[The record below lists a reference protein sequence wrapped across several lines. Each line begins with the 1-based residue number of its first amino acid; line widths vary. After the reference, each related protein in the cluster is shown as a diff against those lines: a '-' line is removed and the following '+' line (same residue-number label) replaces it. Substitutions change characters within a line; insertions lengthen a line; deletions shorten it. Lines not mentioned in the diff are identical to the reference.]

1 MFFCNFFTESRIKN
15 VDFAINF
22 VKQYILVGQFWM
34 LVRKFLIYNSIV
46 TFQIIDFL
54 MNTLNVAF
62 YMVCEKYPL

>member
-1 MFFCNFFTESRIKN
+1 MLFYNLFTESRIKN
-15 VDFAINF
+15 IDLAIDFI
-22 VKQYILVGQFWM
+22 KQYILVGQFWM

>member
-54 MNTLNVAF
+54 MNTLNVTF
-62 YMVCEKYPL
+62 YMVSEKYPL